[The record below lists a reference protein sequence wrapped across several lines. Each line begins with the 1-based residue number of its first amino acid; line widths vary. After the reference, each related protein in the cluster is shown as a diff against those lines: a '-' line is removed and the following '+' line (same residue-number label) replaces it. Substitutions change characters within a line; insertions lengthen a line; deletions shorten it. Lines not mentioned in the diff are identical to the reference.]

1 MNDADRLLDALCDC
15 DPDERAVL
23 MGLLADEALDRADE
37 ALAEGWRYLAAKKR
51 WPDVDGKGMGH
62 FDDCRCAWW
71 VRYGDEG
78 KDPFDLPRGT
88 KIDDQLDR
96 KTYPHHR
103 AYSTL
108 QECLLKAA
116 HAVGALLAARKAKSK
131 GKLGL
136 R

>member
-15 DPDERAVL
+15 DPDERAEL
-23 MGLLADEALDRADE
+23 MRLLADEALDRADE
-37 ALAEGWRYLAAKKR
+37 ALAEGWHYMAAKKR
-51 WPDVDGKGMGH
+51 WPDVDGKGMGR
-62 FDDCRCAWW
+62 FEGCPYVWW
-71 VRYGDEG
+71 VRYGGEG
-78 KDPFDLPRGT
+78 KDPFDLPKGT
-88 KIDDQLDR
+88 KIDDAQSR
-96 KTYPHHR
+96 ASYPHHR
-103 AYSTL
+103 AYPTL